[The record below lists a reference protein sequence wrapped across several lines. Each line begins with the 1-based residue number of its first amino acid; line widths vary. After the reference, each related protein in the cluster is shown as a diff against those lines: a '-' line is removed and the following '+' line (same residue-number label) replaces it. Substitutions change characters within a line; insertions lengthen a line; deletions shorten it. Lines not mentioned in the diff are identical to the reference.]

1 MPLDHVK
8 AMRKILGE
16 AGGMLDAGD
25 DRLRRSFL
33 EEADEQ
39 IQIEIARAQ
48 AHFLGSIARSLLL
61 LGTMIV
67 DEAEDASVLPLYHL
81 SVAISGPIAAFKSAY
96 VSGVWLGAEVGRDPV
111 AAARLARWLEET
123 IPSGGRTEDDRE
135 FVERLTKT
143 LLATP

>member
-1 MPLDHVK
+1 V
-8 AMRKILGE
+8 
-16 AGGMLDAGD
+16 
-25 DRLRRSFL
+25 
-33 EEADEQ
+33 ADQGAVTEDPEDP
-39 IQIEIARAQ
+39 I
-48 AHFLGSIARSLLL
+48 SDM
-61 LGTMIV
+61 MIMAV
-67 DEAEDASVLPLYHL
+67 ESVLPLYHL

>member
-67 DEAEDASVLPLYHL
+67 DEAEDASGAKLPDVL
-81 SVAISGPIAAFKSAY
+81 AIRDATLRGPE
-96 VSGVWLGAEVGRDPV
+96 GERDPV
-111 AAARLARWLEET
+111 
-123 IPSGGRTEDDRE
+123 
-135 FVERLTKT
+135 
-143 LLATP
+143 